1 MEYLF
6 PYLDVDKWGEL
17 IKKRVAL
24 PTAMGGFGKLSLLDR
39 DRVHIGLPLKKN
51 LAPLL
56 ECVPNFRET
65 NIHVQGMPG
74 HQGNDHS

>member
-6 PYLDVDKWGEL
+6 PNLDVDEWGEL
-17 IKKRVAL
+17 IRKRFAL

-39 DRVHIGLPLKKN
+39 GPCAYWITIEKN

-65 NIHVQGMPG
+65 NMYVCG
-74 HQGNDHS
+74 